1 MIPVLYES
9 SETAFTSNGIGRLN
23 DIISCTVTEERN
35 GKFECEF
42 AYPIDGELYDEITLG
57 RFIYCSTSRGK
68 KQPFEIYDSTKP
80 LNGKVTFRARHISYR
95 LSLIPVSPF
104 TASSAATAL
113 SGLKSNSMETNPF
126 TFWTN
131 VSTAAT
137 YKQTIPASVR
147 SRLGGVEGSVL
158 DQFGGEY
165 EWDMWTVK
173 LWTQRG
179 SNKGVSIR
187 YGKNLTSLS
196 QEESIE
202 NTITGIVPYFTDTE
216 GNSVVGDLITTA
228 SAANF
233 PYPRTIC
240 VDVSS
245 NFQNTT
251 PTKAQVNAAGQSYI
265 NTHSIGVPS
274 VSLKVSFVN
283 LADTEE
289 YKDVAALETVYLCDT
304 VNVYFEKLGVNATA
318 KVITT
323 EWDALLDK
331 YNSIE
336 LGSARASLSSTI
348 VAQEKALQSY
358 STTSVMQQAINNA
371 TSLITGNKGGYV
383 VIHEDELTGEP
394 YEILIM
400 DTNDINTATNVWR
413 WNQSGW
419 GYSSSGYAGPYT
431 LAATID
437 GAIVADFITTGT
449 LTGLE
454 INNGNGTFYVDSSGN
469 ATMSSVNITSANT
482 SARVDI
488 NNGAVTTFD
497 INGYRGVNIAGQK
510 VRFYSYDS
518 YNELIGSIIV
528 GTNDSTGVYESAM
541 VSEKSGSRAGIGAML
556 SSSSYELAVWAEYG
570 SGYAFISSALIF
582 KSEDC
587 GFITRGASNNDIH
600 IVTDAN
606 HSGHLSYGSLS
617 SFTDRLKWNSSGGA
631 LFGTWTGTISSSSD
645 GRYKTDIEDID
656 EELLDEIEKIDLKQ
670 FHFNLEDMDKRLG
683 VGAIAQDCISD
694 VLDKYNIVNK
704 GEYHDIK
711 GMYSINYTNFLIARL
726 AAAERRIK
734 TLEDKLNKEG

>member
-413 WNQSGW
+413 WNQGGW
-419 GYSSSGYAGPYT
+419 GHSSTGYAGPYT
-431 LAATID
+431 LAATLD
-437 GAIVADFITTGT
+437 GGIVADFITTGT
-449 LTGLE
+449 MSANRIRGGVLEVGGTGLGASGQILLKNASGTTLCTLDKNGLDMDAGS
-454 INNGNGTFYVDSSGN
+454 INLGNGVF
-469 ATMSSVNITSANT
+469 SVTSAGALTAT
-482 SARVDI
+482 SATI
-488 NNGAVTTFD
+488 
-497 INGYRGVNIAGQK
+497 
-510 VRFYSYDS
+510 
-518 YNELIGSIIV
+518 
-528 GTNDSTGVYESAM
+528 
-541 VSEKSGSRAGIGAML
+541 
-556 SSSSYELAVWAEYG
+556 
-570 SGYAFISSALIF
+570 
-582 KSEDC
+582 
-587 GFITRGASNNDIH
+587 
-600 IVTDAN
+600 
-606 HSGHLSYGSLS
+606 
-617 SFTDRLKWNSSGGA
+617 
-631 LFGTWTGTISSSSD
+631 TGTIQSGSTINGSTFTGGQVIISNRLNDAIRLFNNNQGYQLGFGNIFGYNASGTRTVTIYNEALGAISLEGAGYETDIRSD
-645 GRYKTDIEDID
+645 GITTPALTVSGTKSRVVATDDYNNRLLYCYETPSPMFGDIGEGETDVTGVCAIWFDDVFAEAIDTECNYQVFLQPYGDGSLYVEERTPMYFKVRGTAWMSFGWEVKAIQKGYDTMRLEEYEDV
-656 EELLDEIEKIDLKQ
+656 E
-670 FHFNLEDMDKRLG
+670 H
-683 VGAIAQDCISD
+683 
-694 VLDKYNIVNK
+694 
-704 GEYHDIK
+704 
-711 GMYSINYTNFLIARL
+711 
-726 AAAERRIK
+726 
-734 TLEDKLNKEG
+734 